1 MDDDVPAPDQDGG
14 RETERAI
21 PPARQ
26 PRQAEHGF
34 VSRQAYQD
42 SEEPAENGDE
52 IPDFDEVFEFEDTE
66 VSEDA
71 GGFQPAQQ
79 GEKPDRTASVR
90 ADVKKRVDRVRLGI
104 EGLDEM
110 LGGGLIKHSVSAI
123 IGTYGT
129 GKTTFAI
136 NFIFEGLEQ
145 GETCIFISL
154 DERADMLRE
163 SIIRR
168 GFDLDAYL
176 DRTFYLIK
184 LDPTD
189 FTLAINSIKN
199 EIPSLIRETKASRIV
214 IDPISLFEG
223 LLPDEASRRM
233 EMFKFVERMR
243 DANCTLLLT
252 SETDTQIPYAS
263 KYGLVEYLVD
273 CVILLRYVRASDL
286 SGTHLAAEVVK
297 MRRSSHS
304 REIKPYEIQPDD
316 VVVYSEASVF

>member
-1 MDDDVPAPDQDGG
+1 MGDDFSALIDDEDKKPPVRKIPPIQAGTPPAQTEGIIPKK
-14 RETERAI
+14 ETEEAEWQPPLEEEWI
-21 PPARQ
+21 PPAEDQ
-26 PRQAEHGF
+26 WDPPRDEKKEMQ
-34 VSRQAYQD
+34 
-42 SEEPAENGDE
+42 EPPKQERVPEGR
-52 IPDFDEVFEFEDTE
+52 PPGKRTE
-66 VSEDA
+66 
-71 GGFQPAQQ
+71 PRI
-79 GEKPDRTASVR
+79 K
-90 ADVKKRVDRVRLGI
+90 LGI

-110 LGGGLIKHSVSAI
+110 LGGGLVKNSVTGI

-136 NFIFEGLEQ
+136 NFIFEGLRQ
-145 GETCIFISL
+145 GETCIMISL
-154 DERADMLRE
+154 DERSEMLKE
-163 SIIRR
+163 SIRRR
-168 GFDLDAYL
+168 GYDLDAYL
-176 DRTFYLIK
+176 DKTFFLIK

-189 FTLAINSIKN
+189 FTLAVNSIKN
-199 EIPSLIRETKASRIV
+199 DIPALIRETKTSRVV

-223 LLPDEASRRM
+223 LLPDEASRRL

-243 DANCTLLLT
+243 DENCTFVMT

-286 SGTHLAAEVVK
+286 SGTHLAVEVVK
-297 MRRSSHS
+297 MRRSQHS

>member
-1 MDDDVPAPDQDGG
+1 MPKPP
-14 RETERAI
+14 EHERA
-21 PPARQ
+21 
-26 PRQAEHGF
+26 AE
-34 VSRQAYQD
+34 VKRSSTR
-42 SEEPAENGDE
+42 
-52 IPDFDEVFEFEDTE
+52 TE
-66 VSEDA
+66 
-71 GGFQPAQQ
+71 QRI
-79 GEKPDRTASVR
+79 K
-90 ADVKKRVDRVRLGI
+90 LGI

-110 LGGGLIKHSVSAI
+110 LGGGLVQNSVTGI

-136 NFIFEGLEQ
+136 NFIFEGLKQ
-145 GETCIFISL
+145 GEVCILISL
-154 DERADMLRE
+154 DERAEMLME
-163 SIIRR
+163 SIRRR
-168 GFDLDAYL
+168 GYELDKYL
-176 DRTFYLIK
+176 DKTFFLIK

-189 FTLAINSIKN
+189 FTLAVNSIKN
-199 EIPSLIRETKASRIV
+199 DIPTLIQETNASRVV

-223 LLPDEASRRM
+223 LLPDEASRRL

-243 DANCTLLLT
+243 DENCTLVMT

-286 SGTHLAAEVVK
+286 SGTHLAVEVVK
-297 MRRSSHS
+297 MRRSQHS

>member
-1 MDDDVPAPDQDGG
+1 MDDNFSALDEDGKRPTERQIQRIDAGEQEKPEIVYEDAEPSGREAEREEISPDMDFYFETPDQKPKKTQKAADW
-14 RETERAI
+14 R
-21 PPARQ
+21 
-26 PRQAEHGF
+26 
-34 VSRQAYQD
+34 
-42 SEEPAENGDE
+42 GDQR
-52 IPDFDEVFEFEDTE
+52 I
-66 VSEDA
+66 
-71 GGFQPAQQ
+71 
-79 GEKPDRTASVR
+79 K
-90 ADVKKRVDRVRLGI
+90 LGI
-104 EGLDEM
+104 DGLDEM
-110 LGGGLIKHSVSAI
+110 LGGGLIKNSVTGI

-136 NFIFEGLEQ
+136 NFIFEGLKK

-154 DERADMLRE
+154 DERAEMLKE
-163 SIIRR
+163 SIKRR
-168 GFDLDAYL
+168 GYDLDAYM
-176 DRTFYLIK
+176 DTTFFLIK

-199 EIPSLIRETKASRIV
+199 DIPALIRETKASSIV

-223 LLPDEASRRM
+223 LLPDEASRRL
-233 EMFKFVERMR
+233 EMFRFVEMMR
-243 DANCTLLLT
+243 DEDCTLLMT

-286 SGTHLAAEVVK
+286 SGTHLAVEVVK
-297 MRRSSHS
+297 MRRSQHS